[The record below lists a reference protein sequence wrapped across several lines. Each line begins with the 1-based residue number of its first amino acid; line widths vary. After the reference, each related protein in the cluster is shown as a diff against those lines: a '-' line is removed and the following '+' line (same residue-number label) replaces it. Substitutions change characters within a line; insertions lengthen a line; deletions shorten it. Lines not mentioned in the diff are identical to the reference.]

1 MRSIGSVILRM
12 STWRFVERTNAD
24 SRYQKGKYVE
34 TLHIAA
40 NDCPLIQLSIH
51 WSPNPVSLSL
61 SAVLKMVEYHVELVS
76 TQMKNGESLQKRML
90 SIVSITI
97 QRNVQYPS
105 INTLLDVK
113 MFVCVHGSTANV
125 ASTWRSCCMVKMKQQ
140 RDMIEDLRRT
150 RWQTSAKHNF

>member
-40 NDCPLIQLSIH
+40 NDCPLIQLCIH
-51 WSPNPVSLSL
+51 WSPNPVSFSL
-61 SAVLKMVEYHVELVS
+61 SAVLKMGEYHVELVS

-97 QRNVQYPS
+97 QRNVQYLS

-113 MFVCVHGSTANV
+113 MFVSVHGSTVNV

-150 RWQTSAKHNF
+150 RWQTSAEHNF